1 MNYTEAMKSK
11 ITRLEDKIEIKKHNL
26 EFRDFI
32 NECGDKSEY
41 IGCEILNWLG
51 Y

>member
-11 ITRLEDKIEIKKHNL
+11 ISLLVANIEIKKHNL